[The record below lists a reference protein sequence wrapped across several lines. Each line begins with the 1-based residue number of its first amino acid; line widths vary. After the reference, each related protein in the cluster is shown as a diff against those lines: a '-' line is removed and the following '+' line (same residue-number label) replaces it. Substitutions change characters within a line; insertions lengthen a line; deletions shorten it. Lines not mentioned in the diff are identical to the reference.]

1 MTNST
6 LTKLRG
12 YTSHRRNLMAAL
24 TIASMTISSAAS
36 AATGLGGSFPLSDFF
51 CKVALALQSQ
61 WAPGIIIICI
71 IVEGLIYLVAK
82 KGVMQQLMTIV
93 LAATIIFGAAR
104 LLGLIKPGAAC
115 VSTTIGSLYVEPPKV
130 A

>member
-1 MTNST
+1 MKKKP
-6 LTKLRG
+6 L
-12 YTSHRRNLMAAL
+12 AAL
-24 TIASMTISSAAS
+24 ASRVKNRQIITSIT
-36 AATGLGGSFPLSDFF
+36 AATMVLASTSAHASTGLAGFPLSDFF

-71 IVEGLIYLVAK
+71 IIEGLIYLATK
-82 KGVMQQLMTIV
+82 KGVLQQLMTIV
-93 LAATIIFGAAR
+93 LAATIIFGAAK

-115 VSTTIGSLYVEPPKV
+115 LSTTIGSLYVEPPKV